1 MDFRSNPSLND
12 SILHHFIDVD
22 DLLDFLLSSATQQIT
37 LIVSDLLSRIA
48 SDVLRP
54 IFAQLVRL
62 LIIGKSSLAWENAED
77 FANAQSLVAHLSF
90 CLRSRRRLSITFDS
104 WPVEHTS
111 HDLLQCSQIRTG
123 SALLIP
129 FDVPRG
135 SNETLRQQ
143 RILVDRC
150 HSNRRERLAVQVHH
164 PFLAHRDEG
173 DVQPTIVRHAEGEF
187 LLRDST
193 LSNSSFLAFQFLI
206 EMI

>member
-22 DLLDFLLSSATQQIT
+22 DLLDFLLSSATQSST
-37 LIVSDLLSRIA
+37 SIVSDLLSRIA

-62 LIIGKSSLAWENAED
+62 LIIGKRSLAWENAED
-77 FANAQSLVAHLSF
+77 FANAQSLVGHLSF

-111 HDLLQCSQIRTG
+111 PDLLQCSQIRSG

-135 SNETLRQQ
+135 SSETLRQE
-143 RILVDRC
+143 RILVHRC
-150 HSNRRERLAVQVHH
+150 HSNRRERLAVQVHRIH
-164 PFLAHRDEG
+164 SWHTATKEMFNPPAFDTPKGNFSSVIRLCRTVRFSPF
-173 DVQPTIVRHAEGEF
+173 
-187 LLRDST
+187 
-193 LSNSSFLAFQFLI
+193 SSSSR
-206 EMI
+206 